1 MKKAKTI
8 INAVAAILAGG
19 ISGAVISGVPETMVQ
34 GRELVDG
41 NVFEEELT
49 SKICW
54 NCAKGAVIGA
64 STTGLLILARG
75 LDKAHIP
82 SVTIG
87 ISAITGA
94 IGAAAL
100 IYKIRELEDNDL
112 YSYQEL
118 HEDGLH
124 GLRVEDAFREFQ
136 KRIHVVQ
143 N

>member
-1 MKKAKTI
+1 MKKVKMI
-8 INAVAAILAGG
+8 INTVAAVLAGG
-19 ISGAVISGVPETMVQ
+19 ISGAVISGVPETLVQ

-54 NCAKGAVIGA
+54 NCARGAVIGA
-64 STTGLLILARG
+64 STSGLLILARG

-82 SVTIG
+82 SVTVG
-87 ISAITGA
+87 ISAITGT

-100 IYKIRELEDNDL
+100 IYKIRGLEDNDL

-118 HEDGLH
+118 HEDGLY
-124 GLRVEDAFREFQ
+124 GLRVVDAFREFE
-136 KRIHVVQ
+136 KRINVFK